1 MARSIPT
8 NTESGSLKGHFLVAM
23 PNMLDPNF
31 ARSVTYVCEHNEDGA
46 MGLVVNALIDISMG
60 DIYEQ
65 MQLEYSPDIADQT
78 VLCGGP
84 VQQERGF
91 VLHRQGPKYES
102 TMDITPEI
110 ALTASKDII
119 VDLALNKGPD
129 DNLVVLGYAGWG
141 GGQLEKEIAE
151 NSWLTVPADANILF
165 ETPLEH
171 RWNAV
176 MQQYGIDINLMSGDA
191 GHA

>member
-1 MARSIPT
+1 
-8 NTESGSLKGHFLVAM
+8 M

-31 ARSVTYVCEHNEDGA
+31 ARSVTYICEHNEDGA

-60 DIYEQ
+60 EIYEQ
-65 MQLEYSPDIADQT
+65 MQLDYSPDIADQT

-102 TMDITPEI
+102 TMDITQEI

-151 NSWLTVPADANILF
+151 NSWLTVPAEANILF